1 MDGSGVLWCP
11 AVVLWCP
18 AAFRLTVDQRFTQI
32 TIGLIENKL
41 KVTNYKNRKIILC
54 KIRPEHS
61 RHLFLLFVC
70 LLKKKGF

>member
-41 KVTNYKNRKIILC
+41 KVTNYKNRKNNTM
-54 KIRPEHS
+54 
-61 RHLFLLFVC
+61 
-70 LLKKKGF
+70 